1 MRPVDLERPGMYV
14 CGLAQGPR
22 LMDEVMVQALGA
34 ATRAAAFLQRA
45 PQTSQTRVV
54 VNEKLCSGC
63 ELCVQACPYDARR
76 VDLETR
82 RAYVVQSL
90 CQGCGVCAAVC
101 PNKATQQLGHE
112 HAGVLAA
119 IDGAL

>member
-1 MRPVDLERPGMYV
+1 MYV

-22 LMDEVMVQALGA
+22 LMDEVMVQAWGA
-34 ATRAAAFLQRA
+34 AARAAAFLRRV
-45 PQTSQTRVV
+45 PRVLSTRVV
-54 VNEKLCSGC
+54 VNERLCSGC
-63 ELCVQACPYDARR
+63 ELCVRACPYDARR
-76 VDLETR
+76 VDVETR

-101 PNKATQQLGHE
+101 PNKATQQLGTE